1 MNNKKKLRQANEEIF
16 NTKNFFIKYIK
27 RYGITLLIAAPIILV
42 LNYVLSKNF
51 EWYNGAVSFFVS
63 FFFLLLACFIALV
76 IFTKLDDKKKRE
88 STPEKE
94 RDPFAD

>member
-1 MNNKKKLRQANEEIF
+1 MNNKKKLKQANEEIF

-51 EWYNGAVSFFVS
+51 EWYTGTVSFFVS
-63 FFFLLLACFIALV
+63 FLLLLLACFIALV